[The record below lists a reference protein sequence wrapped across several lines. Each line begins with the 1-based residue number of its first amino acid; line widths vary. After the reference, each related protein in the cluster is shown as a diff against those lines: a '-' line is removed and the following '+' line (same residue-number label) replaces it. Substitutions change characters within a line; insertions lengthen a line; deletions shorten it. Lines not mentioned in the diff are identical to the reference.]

1 MEVKKLILGTSLKF
15 TPIIIRNHIHMLIT
29 LVLFIIRLCAFLV
42 KKATDVLLPVIR
54 NDVEVLPV
62 ISTEGSYCA
71 INVTNVGDYIDY
83 EHTKSEIV
91 QIQRTNYELLALAF
105 QQDAIKNTNIFR
117 LPVGP
122 KKYYVSD
129 SFRNAVLNND
139 LSGFRFDLVWSSNF

>member
-1 MEVKKLILGTSLKF
+1 MNIWTLEHEKQE
-15 TPIIIRNHIHMLIT
+15 HIMFYTIEKWDIAYT
-29 LVLFIIRLCAFLV
+29 LSFDGS
-42 KKATDVLLPVIR
+42 KKADSWNKPQIYSDYHPESHPYVDYPGFVYHTA
-54 NDVEVLPV
+54 
-62 ISTEGSYCA
+62 A

-83 EHTKSEIV
+83 EHTKAKLFKSSGRIMSF
-91 QIQRTNYELLALAF
+91 LALAF